1 MKIIVAI
8 PVLDNLLSEHF
19 GHCDNFIF
27 YEIIANKVA
36 NTKSMTPPPHQPGVI
51 PSWLA
56 ENGVNVVIACG
67 IGQKAVDI
75 LYQHNVDVKKGVVKD
90 FPDAII
96 QKWIFG
102 ELESSGEICTHDHS
116 DHNCK

>member
-1 MKIIVAI
+1 MKKIVAI

-51 PSWLA
+51 P
-56 ENGVNVVIACG
+56 
-67 IGQKAVDI
+67 
-75 LYQHNVDVKKGVVKD
+75 
-90 FPDAII
+90 
-96 QKWIFG
+96 
-102 ELESSGEICTHDHS
+102 
-116 DHNCK
+116 